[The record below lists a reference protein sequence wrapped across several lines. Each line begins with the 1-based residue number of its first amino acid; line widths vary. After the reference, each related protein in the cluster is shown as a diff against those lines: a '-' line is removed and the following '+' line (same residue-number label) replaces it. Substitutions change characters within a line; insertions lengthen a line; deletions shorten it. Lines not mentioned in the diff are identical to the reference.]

1 MILPWTKRNHTRAAA
16 GKGSA
21 GIRFEERQ
29 RAVGGFRGFRR
40 VAMAHQGPKEGGSMR
55 RRQFTLAL
63 IAGLFVSLGHQATA
77 GPTDAPSLDGT
88 AWILKSLGGRAP
100 AADAT
105 ATLRFDGG
113 RVQGTD
119 GCNRYSATVATQGA
133 NITIGPRAAT
143 TNMACPPG
151 IMKQADGFMAALTS
165 AARYRVS
172 GGKLSLLGG
181 DGAVLAT
188 FAPQPQSL
196 AGSSWLATGINNGK
210 GGVVSVQADT
220 RVTMSFAK
228 DGKATGSA
236 GCNNYTSTYQEGG
249 GALTFTPAAA
259 TRRMCATPGVMEQER
274 FFLKAL
280 ETVATMRMEGDGLEL
295 RTQDGALAVELRRSP
310 ES

>member
-1 MILPWTKRNHTRAAA
+1 MVVRRITASWLLIVLTVCPTAAHA
-16 GKGSA
+16 HEQPPSA
-21 GIRFEERQ
+21 
-29 RAVGGFRGFRR
+29 
-40 VAMAHQGPKEGGSMR
+40 
-55 RRQFTLAL
+55 
-63 IAGLFVSLGHQATA
+63 
-77 GPTDAPSLDGT
+77 APSLEGT
-88 AWILKSLGGRAP
+88 AWILKSLGGRAS
-100 AADAT
+100 AGDAT

-143 TNMACPPG
+143 TNMACAPN
-151 IMKQADGFMAALTS
+151 IMKQADVFMAALTS

-188 FAPQPQSL
+188 FARQPQSL
-196 AGSSWLATGINNGK
+196 AGSSWRATGINNGK
-210 GGVVSVQADT
+210 GGVVSVLADT
-220 RVTMSFAK
+220 SVTISFGK
-228 DGKATGSA
+228 DGKAAGSA

-249 GALTFTPAAA
+249 GALTFTAAAA
-259 TRRMCATPGVMEQER
+259 TRRMCETPGVMEQER

-295 RTQDGALAVELRRSP
+295 RTTDGALAVDLRRSP